1 MDTLHN
7 VLRSI
12 HETKARPDHLS
23 VFREFLGH
31 LDRIGRR
38 AATRPLVRKA
48 RRRGKNERLSAG
60 S

>member
-1 MDTLHN
+1 MDTLHH

-12 HETKARPDHLS
+12 RHETKSKPDHLS

-38 AATRPLVRKA
+38 AAKRPAPKQTKSA
-48 RRRGKNERLSAG
+48 KRRAKN
-60 S
+60 

>member
-12 HETKARPDHLS
+12 SRETKSRPDHLS

-31 LDRIGRR
+31 LDRAARR
-38 AATRPLVRKA
+38 AARTPAPKRTKSA
-48 RRRGKNERLSAG
+48 KRRVKG
-60 S
+60 

>member
-12 HETKARPDHLS
+12 HETKSRPDHLS

-31 LDRIGRR
+31 LERIGKR
-38 AATRPLVRKA
+38 AAKRPPLRKTKDAKSAKRA
-48 RRRGKNERLSAG
+48 RKS
-60 S
+60 

>member
-1 MDTLHN
+1 MDTLHK

-12 HETKARPDHLS
+12 HETKAKPDHLS

-38 AATRPLVRKA
+38 AAKRAPARKA
-48 RRRGKNERLSAG
+48 KGKRKGKN
-60 S
+60 

>member
-23 VFREFLGH
+23 VFREFLDH

-38 AATRPLVRKA
+38 AGKRAGARKAKVKRKGKDATR
-48 RRRGKNERLSAG
+48 
-60 S
+60 

>member
-1 MDTLHN
+1 MDNLHH

-12 HETKARPDHLS
+12 SETKARSDHLS

-38 AATRPLVRKA
+38 AAKRPAVRKQKTK
-48 RRRGKNERLSAG
+48 RRGKN
-60 S
+60 

>member
-12 HETKARPDHLS
+12 RRETKSKPDHLS

-31 LDRIGRR
+31 LDRVAKRARR
-38 AATRPLVRKA
+38 APGRKTKA
-48 RRRGKNERLSAG
+48 KRRGKS
-60 S
+60 